1 MLAPRLLLIMALL
14 GPPGA
19 VFAGTETAPVP
30 DLPVVTVKA
39 KGPAVPLGPDEEPG
53 VEVLPAVAEGL
64 KKIGWNVQ
72 RDGGLERLEGAD
84 KGVIPAAYL
93 DKANLHWRDGLL
105 RYSGSPEAVDK
116 ELYAPMLKGLST
128 FASAARVDRA
138 KAGAAL
144 AAWGIPPTIDGRRIY
159 NPAGDATY
167 FGIML
172 HSFFVLKPEKAA
184 ALGIERAKQ
193 AVDLIEHAYFQA
205 FSEQAPDVA
214 QTDLDRAQLLLFAPF
229 RGGETP
235 LGSPSLKARPD
246 PAAML
251 KGYKDQVEAEAGSA
265 LKAGDAQRHKDSV
278 AALAVLNTLGKHRF
292 YARMDLNEVPEPGK
306 EKSATPAAAKDE
318 PYTPLSSGLPGL
330 LKVLDRIGGAPL
342 TSEQQE
348 NLIKTFPMGDLIW
361 RMGAQDLWKQG
372 LTGKGIRVAVIDEG
386 IGENQ
391 EIDNAVK
398 GRVNFTG
405 QRGVGAV
412 GDHGTHVA
420 GIIHALA
427 PDAELRGYAALES
440 KAKNKTLTVSNE
452 DAIIAAIRRAV
463 ADGNQIVN
471 MSLGS
476 DKGPTSRI
484 ATVVEE
490 YASKGVIFLIAAGND
505 RNANGGVESPSSAP
519 SAITVGSLDSAGR
532 MADSSGFGERFNPKK
547 MATAVKDVF
556 LLPGENII
564 STVATPQGSSDKKPN
579 PRYEEKSGTSMATP
593 ALSGI
598 SALLVQDM
606 GRMTLVPN
614 PIEAAQRLKAALVQG
629 STPIELAKLP
639 PTIPLDQPFYV
650 VHPIKALEAL
660 RTASVPVAGK

>member
-1 MLAPRLLLIMALL
+1 MLTPRLLLIMALL
-14 GPPGA
+14 GSPGA

-30 DLPVVTVKA
+30 DLPAVSLKPMA
-39 KGPAVPLGPDEEPG
+39 PAVPLGPDEETG
-53 VEVLPAVAEGL
+53 VEVLPAVADAL
-64 KKIGWNVQ
+64 KKIGWKVE
-72 RDGGLERLEGAD
+72 RDGGLARIEGAD

-93 DKANLHWRDGLL
+93 EKAGLLWRDGALL
-105 RYSGSPEAVDK
+105 YSGSPEAVEK

-184 ALGIERAKQ
+184 SLGIERASQ

-205 FSEQAPDVA
+205 FGKQAPDVA
-214 QTDLDRAQLLLFAPF
+214 QTDLDRAQLLLFAPA

-235 LGSPSLKARPD
+235 LGSPTLKARPD

-251 KGYKDQVEAEAGSA
+251 KGYKDQLEAEADVA
-265 LKAGDAQRHKDSV
+265 LKAGDVKRHKDSV
-278 AALAVLNTLGKHRF
+278 EALAVLNTLEKQRF
-292 YARMDLNEVPEPGK
+292 YPRMDLKEVPAPGK
-306 EKSATPAAAKDE
+306 DKKAGPEKDKEE

-342 TSEQQE
+342 TADQQE

-372 LTGKGIRVAVIDEG
+372 LTGKGVKVAVIDEG
-386 IGENQ
+386 IAENQ
-391 EIDNAVK
+391 EIDKAVK
-398 GRVNFTG
+398 SRANFTG
-405 QRGVGAV
+405 QRGEGAV

-427 PDAELRGYAALES
+427 PDAELRGYAALSSGDQNE
-440 KAKNKTLTVSNE
+440 TLTVSNE
-452 DAIIAAIRRAV
+452 DAIIASIRRAV
-463 ADGNQIVN
+463 QDGNQIIN

-476 DKGPTSRI
+476 GAGPTSRI

-490 YASKGVIFLIAAGND
+490 YASKGVIFLVAAGNK
-505 RNANGGVESPSSAP
+505 RNANGGVESPASAP

-532 MADSSGFGERFNPKK
+532 MADSSGFGERFDPKR

-556 LLPGENII
+556 MAPGVNII
-564 STVATPQGSSDKKPN
+564 STVGTPQRLSDKKPA
-579 PRYEEKSGTSMATP
+579 PAYAEKSGTSMATP

-614 PIEAAQRLKAALVQG
+614 PIEAAQRLKSALVQG
-629 STPIELAKLP
+629 STPIELGKLP

>member
-1 MLAPRLLLIMALL
+1 MLAPRLLLILALL
-14 GPPGA
+14 GSPGA
-19 VFAGTETAPVP
+19 VFASTETAPVP
-30 DLPVVTVKA
+30 DLPVVTLK
-39 KGPAVPLGPDEEPG
+39 PNPLAVPLGPDGEPG
-53 VEVLPAVAEGL
+53 VEVLSAVADAL
-64 KKIGWNVQ
+64 KKIGWKVE
-72 RDGGLERLEGAD
+72 RGGGLERLEGAD

-93 DKANLHWRDGLL
+93 EKANLHWRDGLL
-105 RYSGSPEAVDK
+105 RYAGSPEAVEK

-128 FASAARVDRA
+128 FASAARVDKA

-172 HSFFVLKPEKAA
+172 HSFFALKPEKAA
-184 ALGIERAKQ
+184 TLGIERASQ

-205 FSEQAPDVA
+205 FTKQAPDIA
-214 QTDLDRAQLLLFAPF
+214 QTDLDRAQLLLFAPA

-235 LGSPSLKARPD
+235 LGSPALKARPD

-251 KGYKDQVEAEAGSA
+251 KGYKDQLEMEAGTA
-265 LKAGDAQRHKDSV
+265 LQAGNMKRHKE
-278 AALAVLNTLGKHRF
+278 AAEALAVLNTLEKQRF
-292 YARMDLNEVPEPGK
+292 YPHMDLKEVPEPGR
-306 EKSATPAAAKDE
+306 EKKPEATAKNDE
-318 PYTPLSSGLPGL
+318 PYAPLASGLPGL

-342 TSEQQE
+342 TPEQQE

-372 LTGKGIRVAVIDEG
+372 LTGKGVKVAVIDSG

-391 EIDNAVK
+391 EIDAAVK
-398 GRVNFTG
+398 DRVNFTG
-405 QRGVGAV
+405 QRGKGAV

-427 PDAELRGYAALES
+427 PDAELRGYAALAS
-440 KAKNKTLTVSNE
+440 GDQNKTLTVSNE

-463 ADGNQIVN
+463 KDGNQIVN

-476 DKGPTSRI
+476 GQGPTSRI

-505 RNANGGVESPSSAP
+505 RSDNGGVESPSSAP
-519 SAITVGSLDSAGR
+519 SAFTVGSLNSAGR
-532 MADSSGFGERFNPKK
+532 MADSSGFGQRFDPQR

-556 LLPGENII
+556 MAPGVNII
-564 STVATPQGSSDKKPN
+564 STIGTPQGSADKKPR
-579 PRYEEKSGTSMATP
+579 PEYEEKSGTSMATP

-614 PIEAAQRLKAALVQG
+614 PIEAAQRLRSALVEG
-629 STPIELAKLP
+629 STPIELGHLP